1 MFETIVIIL
10 GIFFILLGIYG
21 YLTNPFVRFTLI
33 VDPFKQYSLSA
44 KSIIR
49 SHKLIVRWR
58 RVFKL
63 IALIK
68 SGWHIVLNSFS
79 RRKRA
84 FGTELEQIIQ
94 HIHAIRFNPVLPFII
109 SGDHFSVLYP
119 RSLGIFYYTALDPRI
134 PSSNDD
140 WLNRQLIY
148 TKTLLYALT
157 AYDQT
162 ETLSTTIVPI
172 NRLSVAQMNI
182 YAYPSDTLYSLLAA
196 IENLGSPKK
205 LENTYP
211 FKTLYRHALA
221 TKNTIK
227 SIKTEYFDTLK
238 RHWERYSFDVYDPNS
253 GFIKAHWYLSGTKD
267 IAKRSSAFYDNVI
280 YWRTWQLAQ
289 KLQLCPKDPKGL
301 EDLKKRIL
309 DHFWDEE
316 RNQFFEDMSEE
327 GREKGWSSS
336 DWLIAYQVGFLSPSN
351 EDDLDYLKKTVET
364 IIESQLDQPFGMR
377 YHQDIRPKQLY
388 WPVRLGAPL
397 YGSQVIW
404 SHWGMEYIKLLC
416 HMTQVSLNKKYL
428 SRAQTQLSSYEQNII
443 ETKGYPEVYDPKGQP
458 YRHWL
463 YASVHQTGWVIN
475 FEQTR
480 EMVRATT
487 KILEI

>member
-1 MFETIVIIL
+1 MLQMILIVV

-44 KSIIR
+44 KTIIS

-63 IALIK
+63 IAMIK

-84 FGTELEQIIQ
+84 LGTELNQIIQ
-94 HIHAIRFNPVLPFII
+94 HIHAIRFNPALPFII

-148 TKTLLYALT
+148 TKTLLYALSV
-157 AYDQT
+157 YDQT

-182 YAYPSDTLYSLLAA
+182 YAYSSDTLYSLLSA
-196 IENLGSPKK
+196 IENLSSSKK
-205 LENTYP
+205 LEKTYP
-211 FKTLYRHALA
+211 FSTTYQHALA
-221 TKNTIK
+221 TKKAIK
-227 SIKTEYFDTLK
+227 AIKGQYFDTLK
-238 RHWERYSFDVYDPNS
+238 RHWERYSFDVFDKHT
-253 GFIKAHWYLSGTKD
+253 GLIKAHWHLSGTKD

-280 YWRTWQLAQ
+280 YWRTRELAQ
-289 KLQLCPKDPKGL
+289 KLKLCEKDPAS
-301 EDLKKRIL
+301 LKNLKQRIL
-309 DHFWDEE
+309 TDYWDEK
-316 RNQFFEDMSEE
+316 RNQFYEDKSAE
-327 GREKGWSSS
+327 GREKGWGSS
-336 DWLIAYQVGFLSPSN
+336 DWLIAYQTGFLSPSN
-351 EDDLDYLKKTVET
+351 ENDLPYLKKAVDT
-364 IIESQLDQPFGMR
+364 IIESRLDQPFGMR
-377 YHQDIRPKQLY
+377 YHNDIRPKQLY

-416 HMTQVSLNKKYL
+416 HMAQVTQKPEYLQRAEAQLN
-428 SRAQTQLSSYEQNII
+428 SYEQNII
-443 ETKGYPEVYDPKGQP
+443 DTKGYPEVYDPKGQP

-475 FEQTR
+475 FEQTK
-480 EMVRATT
+480 EMVLSTAKIFT
-487 KILEI
+487 K